1 MIISDRNVI
10 LGCVADDD
18 SGGTDEGGML
28 TARNVR
34 TVLFI
39 DLPSEEALRRYAKG
53 FEAVIITTGAR
64 SATPRDA
71 YRKTAAAIK
80 LLQSLHP
87 DRYQIK
93 YCSTFDS
100 TEKGNI
106 GPSIE
111 AAMDTLKVKSTVVVP
126 ALPVNGRTTYMG
138 YHFVN
143 GRLISDSPMKDHP
156 LNPMRNPD
164 LVNFLQRQTRRK
176 VGLVPYDVVK
186 LGSRRLRGRLRQLE
200 ADGLEMIVVDAVEQ
214 KHLTTIFRAVEN
226 DLLITGGSGI
236 AMEIPGRLSKETSV
250 QKAGLTFDHVRL
262 RKGTQATLVV
272 AGSCSP
278 ATLRQNV
285 YAQQHGFKVLRLEA
299 EKILDGDHTSIQTMA
314 RLAVQYLHSGQ
325 NVLVHS
331 TGDRPAVEQIQRAG
345 RARGWSTEKVG
356 RIITDA
362 LARITR
368 WILDHGRVNKLIVA
382 GGETSGHICR
392 KLRLTAL
399 EVGSPI
405 DPGVPYCFS
414 LEKYELALVLKS
426 GNFGEEDFY
435 VRAANILTQLTNKTF

>member
-1 MIISDRNVI
+1 
-10 LGCVADDD
+10 
-18 SGGTDEGGML
+18 
-28 TARNVR
+28 
-34 TVLFI
+34 
-39 DLPSEEALRRYAKG
+39 
-53 FEAVIITTGAR
+53 
-64 SATPRDA
+64 
-71 YRKTAAAIK
+71 
-80 LLQSLHP
+80 
-87 DRYQIK
+87 
-93 YCSTFDS
+93 
-100 TEKGNI
+100 
-106 GPSIE
+106 
-111 AAMDTLKVKSTVVVP
+111 MDTLKVKSTVVVP

-138 YHFVN
+138 YHFVC
-143 GRLISDSPMKDHP
+143 GRLISDSPLKDHP

-200 ADGLEMIVVDAVEQ
+200 ADGFEMIVVDAVEQ

-226 DLLITGGSGI
+226 DRLITGGSGI
-236 AMEIPGRLSKETSV
+236 AMEIPRRSSKETSGP
-250 QKAGLTFDHVRL
+250 KPGLTFDHVRL
-262 RKGTQATLVV
+262 RKGTPATLVV

-278 ATLRQNV
+278 ATLRQNA

-299 EKILDGDHTSIQTMA
+299 EKIVDGDHTSIQTVA
-314 RLAVQYLHSGQ
+314 RLAVQYLDTGQ

-331 TGDRPAVEQIQRAG
+331 TGDRTTVEQIQRAG
-345 RARGWSTEKVG
+345 RARGWSMEKVG
-356 RIITDA
+356 RIIADA

-399 EVGSPI
+399 EVGCPI

-414 LEKYELALVLKS
+414 REKYELVLVLKS

-435 VRAANILTQLTNKTF
+435 VRTANILTQLSDFLNRQNL